1 MIDPRQMWACA
12 GCGTERQWGYGR
24 AMDER
29 AKPLLVCE
37 GYKACGKGELVPH
50 IFIGLQASGKMYPG
64 VLR

>member
-1 MIDPRQMWACA
+1 
-12 GCGTERQWGYGR
+12 
-24 AMDER
+24 MDER